1 VNRKQETDKR
11 SAFYDLL
18 VWQKAMR
25 FAKLVYIV
33 TSKLP
38 NSEEYGITSQIRRSA
53 VSIPSNIAEG
63 SRRGKKEFAQFLRI
77 ANASAAEAE
86 TQLLL
91 IQDIYGVDV
100 AECLDVL
107 VEIEKMLEA
116 FIKKLQP

>member
-1 VNRKQETDKR
+1 
-11 SAFYDLL
+11 
-18 VWQKAMR
+18 MR

-33 TSKLP
+33 TNKLP
-38 NSEEYGITSQIRRSA
+38 NLEEYGITSQIRRSA

-116 FIKKLQP
+116 FIKKLQA

>member
-1 VNRKQETDKR
+1 
-11 SAFYDLL
+11 
-18 VWQKAMR
+18 MR